1 MDSHHKL
8 WIEAWKNSKI
18 FQVEKDRIKPK
29 TYLFSSFPKT
39 NLNGFQDAFIRPVLV
54 GDFFSRYLRMKGNN
68 VLFPMGFD
76 SLGLSSYMENK
87 KISNAITDDIS
98 FAFEQ
103 QMLQLGIGIDNQKK
117 MDLKHEEFLGSLQLA
132 FIELYERGYI
142 KYGDID
148 VYQDKSGKKILDTY
162 FYKKNL
168 VPNRVKAFYLDIS
181 QITES
186 LVKKIDELPVGVD
199 IKKNLLSMLDIQER
213 LTITFAVTNGASM
226 KHTFTEPE
234 YIGAISYI
242 LIHPDYIDFQ
252 EYTQYEE
259 FQAIELYLSEENT
272 NDFGVFTGNY
282 AINPLTGKKIPIFLS
297 VREDC
302 PIYFANTYLNAT
314 DRMLAQEE
322 LLSVIDVVQNG
333 VFIESDFLNGLP
345 VEEGRGLIIEQFVK
359 ADIAVTESYFSK
371 DKILLSSLDSLG
383 ALIPFF
389 IDQEGFLYSLK
400 NHLPFV
406 LSSKFRPVLSDEIDV
421 PGNVIPG
428 SINHIFSSG
437 ILSILAILY
446 DTIGESYSIFS
457 KDAVESLR
465 AWEKIKVLTIPAD
478 EIFEHVF
485 VPLCLRCIIEKE
497 KKTELPVLFEHLNL
511 VHATFDEAYHKFSKA
526 NNNLLDFQK
535 KLEKYSG
542 DAIRLY
548 FLSKPLDQDF
558 IFSETELESIKNLR
572 KSMKHLYQAPF
583 IREEH
588 LKQEFEHLL
597 EVCMEALEQKD
608 CVSYVN
614 ELITFFKEY
623 LWFQQI
629 THKEGLLF
637 LKLLYPVC
645 PFLAEEIYHDIYK
658 GKYLISDDG
667 WIT

>member
-199 IKKNLLSMLDIQER
+199 IKNNLLSMLDIQER
-213 LTITFAVTNGASM
+213 LTINFAVTNGASM
-226 KHTFTEPE
+226 KHTFAEPE

-322 LLSVIDVVQNG
+322 LLSVIDVV
-333 VFIESDFLNGLP
+333 
-345 VEEGRGLIIEQFVK
+345 
-359 ADIAVTESYFSK
+359 
-371 DKILLSSLDSLG
+371 
-383 ALIPFF
+383 
-389 IDQEGFLYSLK
+389 
-400 NHLPFV
+400 
-406 LSSKFRPVLSDEIDV
+406 
-421 PGNVIPG
+421 
-428 SINHIFSSG
+428 
-437 ILSILAILY
+437 
-446 DTIGESYSIFS
+446 
-457 KDAVESLR
+457 
-465 AWEKIKVLTIPAD
+465 
-478 EIFEHVF
+478 
-485 VPLCLRCIIEKE
+485 
-497 KKTELPVLFEHLNL
+497 
-511 VHATFDEAYHKFSKA
+511 
-526 NNNLLDFQK
+526 
-535 KLEKYSG
+535 
-542 DAIRLY
+542 
-548 FLSKPLDQDF
+548 
-558 IFSETELESIKNLR
+558 
-572 KSMKHLYQAPF
+572 
-583 IREEH
+583 
-588 LKQEFEHLL
+588 
-597 EVCMEALEQKD
+597 
-608 CVSYVN
+608 
-614 ELITFFKEY
+614 
-623 LWFQQI
+623 
-629 THKEGLLF
+629 
-637 LKLLYPVC
+637 
-645 PFLAEEIYHDIYK
+645 
-658 GKYLISDDG
+658 
-667 WIT
+667 